1 MNPDIEI
8 PAGPA
13 DPTVTVVAFRA
24 ADGTEPIG
32 AIVHFACHATH
43 MNGLLYS
50 ADYPRY
56 IVDTLRA
63 VYGEDFGVVYL
74 NGACGDVTQVDNQ
87 SPRPGEFGEY
97 WCKRT
102 GRAVGAAA
110 LQALAKMDYFTQ
122 ATVDAAAR
130 SLWASIRTS
139 TPQQAKAARERL
151 RTHVL
156 DPGDIETIY
165 AYCLLRVEKMR
176 KARPR
181 ERLEILGVRI
191 ADACFWGVPGEY
203 FQEYAMN
210 VRKTSEFPH
219 TCCVELANGYF
230 GYICTEEAFA
240 GGGYEIRT
248 APSSYLV
255 EDTGRRI
262 QKTGE
267 RVVAT
272 CAAARAELAWLPR
285 HAPGR
290 AMIPT
295 TPSAPFTRS
304 RKAVIRGSTREA
316 AGAAAFSRRWRGGSG
331 GRAVLPARE
340 IHKTPCCGTAPAFG
354 RGDHPG
360 WETVHETCHTCLKL
374 VYLGDS
380 ARQFLTHL
388 FHKGA
393 QMIRSMTG
401 FGKASCTYQDQEI
414 SLELSSVN
422 HRYLDC
428 SFRLGNSWAALEP
441 LFKGVVRNQIS
452 RGKVQL
458 TVNRR
463 KVKTSAQTIHLDAGL
478 AQQYLEASRELAA
491 MMGATRPSG

>member
-1 MNPDIEI
+1 MKAGFASRCITPLLGKEIPGLFERRFALGVHDNLFVRAAVVDDGKKCIAMVQCDAIKISAEMTARARKTAEALCGIPGKHCFLSATHTHSGGPVFGSFISEADAEYQEFIADQAAHAIAEAHRVRQPVLAGTGACLAEQVAFNRRFIMKDGSQITHPGKMNPDIEI

-267 RVVAT
+267 RVVADL
-272 CAAARAELAWLPR
+272 CRAARAELARLPQ
-285 HAPGR
+285 
-290 AMIPT
+290 
-295 TPSAPFTRS
+295 TRTWES
-304 RKAVIRGSTREA
+304 NDPDDAL
-316 AGAAAFSRRWRGGSG
+316 GA
-331 GRAVLPARE
+331 
-340 IHKTPCCGTAPAFG
+340 IH
-354 RGDHPG
+354 
-360 WETVHETCHTCLKL
+360 
-374 VYLGDS
+374 
-380 ARQFLTHL
+380 
-388 FHKGA
+388 
-393 QMIRSMTG
+393 
-401 FGKASCTYQDQEI
+401 
-414 SLELSSVN
+414 
-422 HRYLDC
+422 
-428 SFRLGNSWAALEP
+428 
-441 LFKGVVRNQIS
+441 QI
-452 RGKVQL
+452 K
-458 TVNRR
+458 
-463 KVKTSAQTIHLDAGL
+463 KK
-478 AQQYLEASRELAA
+478 
-491 MMGATRPSG
+491 P